1 MNYEFPKSERLC
13 SKKLIEALF
22 EGGHKSMS
30 AYPIRAV
37 FMQVGEAADEQDKV
51 MGDGK
56 ETVGEQE
63 NKVIGEQEN
72 KVTDQEA
79 EEIKKHEADVRE
91 DSMPAVQ
98 VMMSVSKRHFKHA
111 VDRNRVKRQLREAYR
126 LNKHILTPHL
136 EGKHIVI
143 AFIWLSDNL
152 FESSVLQTKM
162 QKLLHRISEEI

>member
-1 MNYEFPKSERLC
+1 
-13 SKKLIEALF
+13 
-22 EGGHKSMS
+22 MS

-37 FMQVGEAADEQDKV
+37 FMQVGESADEQDKV
-51 MGDGK
+51 MGEHGK

-63 NKVIGEQEN
+63 NKGIGEQEKKVIGEQESKVIGEQEN
-72 KVTDQEA
+72 KVTDQEV
-79 EEIKKHEADVRE
+79 EEVKKHEADVRE
-91 DSMPAVQ
+91 DNMPAVQ

-126 LNKHILTPHL
+126 LNKYILTPHL

-143 AFIWLSDNL
+143 AFIWLSDSL